1 MVNIVQSY
9 KVSCS
14 TNVCGI
20 LTVNNVEKYIY
31 RMLCCRAVASHKKMV
46 KPVQQTWTL
55 HHQCAKHTQH
65 ATYANARGSGGIHAP
80 QKKFEKYM
88 L

>member
-1 MVNIVQSY
+1 MVNIVQPY

-20 LTVNNVEKYIY
+20 LTVNNVEKYIIIPNVVL
-31 RMLCCRAVASHKKMV
+31 MLFCWCCVTV
-46 KPVQQTWTL
+46 L
-55 HHQCAKHTQH
+55 
-65 ATYANARGSGGIHAP
+65 I
-80 QKKFEKYM
+80 